1 MRLVAYVVAPLL
13 LPVVVVLF
21 VGACIAVP
29 RGVEAARLLYAQD
42 DPVRLA
48 DYAVEKSLS
57 PEVARAEIEHALAAD
72 DADLAA
78 SFLALAHDRDIAV
91 DPALAARV
99 EAAGT
104 PAAQAVHTA
113 KSFAYGLV
121 TGAPD
126 DLACLAGT
134 AAGDL
139 FVFGDIRDAVRE
151 GAHVVRG
158 EPADELILGLA
169 GAGIAVTAATY
180 ATLGGGTPARLG
192 LSLVKAARKTG
203 RLAAPMAEWMTRSVR
218 EAVDTTALGT
228 ALTKASFAAPAV
240 AFRAARD
247 AVKVERAEG
256 LVTVVRD
263 VGRVQGAAGT
273 RAALEGLKL
282 AEGPQDVARLARL
295 AGTKGGKT
303 RAILKL
309 AGRAAFA
316 LTAAA
321 FNLFSWL
328 FAAVWA
334 VFGFIAGVKRFTER
348 TTERY
353 LRWRKRRRARAL
365 AVAAV
370 PAPAPAPAH

>member
-126 DLACLAGT
+126 DLAGLAGT

-370 PAPAPAPAH
+370 PAA

>member
-1 MRLVAYVVAPLL
+1 MRLVAHIVAP
-13 LPVVVVLF
+13 VVLPAAVVLCVAGF
-21 VGACIAVP
+21 VAVP
-29 RGVEAARLLYAQD
+29 RGWEAARLLYAQD

-48 DYAVEKSLS
+48 DLAVEKSLS
-57 PEVARAEIEHALAAD
+57 PQVARAEIEKALAAD

-78 SFLALAHDRDIAV
+78 SFLALGRERGIAI

-99 EAAGT
+99 EAAGA
-104 PAAQAVHTA
+104 PAAHAA

-126 DLACLAGT
+126 DLAGLAGT

-139 FVFGDIRDAVRE
+139 FVFGDVRDAVRE
-151 GAHVVRG
+151 GAHLARG

-169 GAGIAVTAATY
+169 GAGVAVTAATY

-192 LSLVKAARKTG
+192 LTLVKAARKTG
-203 RLAAPMAEWMTRSVR
+203 RLAAPMAAWMTRSVR
-218 EAVDTTALGT
+218 EAVDTTALGA
-228 ALTKASFAAPAV
+228 ALTKASFTAPVV

-256 LVTVVRD
+256 LVTAVRD

-273 RAALEGLKL
+273 RAALEGLKI
-282 AEGPQDVARLARL
+282 AEGPQDVAKLALL
-295 AGTKGGKT
+295 AETKGGKT

-321 FNLFSWL
+321 FDLFSWL

-334 VFGFIAGVKRFTER
+334 VFGFAATVKRITER
-348 TTERY
+348 TTTRY
-353 LRWRKRRRARAL
+353 LHWRKARRARAL
-365 AVAAV
+365 VAA
-370 PAPAPAPAH
+370 ASAGDSA